1 MKLSLAPMRCSTSIT
16 GRFVAIAAR
25 VANATEST
33 VATNTSSSK
42 PIPPARTAPAMAR
55 MRSTKP
61 RWSSRLAPWICSVS
75 VWRSCTRSGA
85 APDAIRTTIS
95 RGTGRSSSCRP
106 VPSHGSSR
114 RDVSSFEYGRTSTT
128 PADRRAMAAALAT
141 SHSMS
146 PPGLGWSWMVTSRPT
161 SACHSLAAAR
171 TSMTAPV
178 VNEAR
183 KVMMATT
190 ATKARP
196 AIVAC
201 GTIGVSKR
209 GSDSAGGAADAS
221 NPRDCSASIA
231 ASFIDMQA
239 TFVQHETTCVELI
252 HQRDVVGGDDD
263 RRPGFVELD
272 EQAQQP
278 LREIGIDIARRFVR
292 EQKLRPRDH
301 RARDRRTLLF
311 SAGEHR
317 RQRRNAIAE
326 PHPVQELHDLIA
338 IAVLGMP
345 DHPQRQRHVFI
356 GRHVI
361 EQAKILEHD
370 PDAPPQRRQR
380 ILAQRRDVMAEQR
393 DQPARRPQ
401 REEQETQQRAL
412 AGAGGAGEELERTGV
427 DAEGEVAQ
435 DLGTEAIAQSYML
448 EPDHV
453 PLPPRT
459 PPRLL
464 LPSPPTSHNGR
475 HDAIC
480 STCQRPA
487 QRLDSGFIAAPRP
500 FHAALLTATNPPRD
514 WRNSAPIHVRPGG
527 FAVPIR

>member
-33 VATNTSSSK
+33 VAANTSSSK

-95 RGTGRSSSCRP
+95 RGTGRSSSCSP

-141 SHSMS
+141 SSSMS
-146 PPGLGWSWMVTSRPT
+146 PPGLGRIWIVTSRPT

-190 ATKARP
+190 ATSARP

-209 GSDSAGGAADAS
+209 GKDSAGGTAGAS

-231 ASFIDMQA
+231 ASFVDMQA

-278 LREIGIDIARRFVR
+278 LRQIGIDIARRLVR

-301 RARDRRTLLF
+301 RARDCRTLLF

-338 IAVLGMP
+338 IAVLGVP
-345 DHPQRQRHVFI
+345 NHPQRQRHVFI

-361 EQAKILEHD
+361 EQAKILKHD

-380 ILAQRRDVMAEQR
+380 ILAQSRDVMAEQG

-448 EPDHV
+448 DPDPV
-453 PLPPRT
+453 PPPRERR
-459 PPRLL
+459 PPCRCRHRR
-464 LPSPPTSHNGR
+464 PATTAGTTQSVPPTS
-475 HDAIC
+475 
-480 STCQRPA
+480 
-487 QRLDSGFIAAPRP
+487 
-500 FHAALLTATNPPRD
+500 
-514 WRNSAPIHVRPGG
+514 
-527 FAVPIR
+527 

>member
-33 VATNTSSSK
+33 VAANTSSSK

-95 RGTGRSSSCRP
+95 RGTGRSSSCSP

-128 PADRRAMAAALAT
+128 PADRRAMAAA
-141 SHSMS
+141 
-146 PPGLGWSWMVTSRPT
+146 
-161 SACHSLAAAR
+161 CHSLAAAR

-178 VNEAR
+178 VSEAR

-190 ATKARP
+190 ATRARP

-209 GSDSAGGAADAS
+209 GNDSADSASGASD
-221 NPRDCSASIA
+221 PRYCSTSIA
-231 ASFIDMQA
+231 ASFVDMQA

-278 LREIGIDIARRFVR
+278 LRQIRIDIARRFIR

-311 SAGEHR
+311 STGEHR

-345 DHPQRQRHVFI
+345 DHPQRQRHVFV

-380 ILAQRRDVMAEQR
+380 ILAQSRDVMAEQG
-393 DQPARRPQ
+393 DQPA
-401 REEQETQQRAL
+401 
-412 AGAGGAGEELERTGV
+412 
-427 DAEGEVAQ
+427 
-435 DLGTEAIAQSYML
+435 
-448 EPDHV
+448 
-453 PLPPRT
+453 
-459 PPRLL
+459 
-464 LPSPPTSHNGR
+464 
-475 HDAIC
+475 
-480 STCQRPA
+480 
-487 QRLDSGFIAAPRP
+487 
-500 FHAALLTATNPPRD
+500 
-514 WRNSAPIHVRPGG
+514 
-527 FAVPIR
+527 